1 DGLQKYKEF
10 LDKDL
15 LPKTITVDVLDGL
28 FTEGKVGMVLSGPCS
43 IPYYKDA
50 LGDDRGTARL
60 HKLNSDMAPSILCV
74 KSWFVS
80 SFSDHS
86 EWATDLAKF
95 MTNDENS
102 NVIYESTGEL
112 PPRQDIIAQIDDPI
126 YDGYTE
132 QIPYGIAMPNIPEMS
147 AVWDMDDAI
156 ELIINGDE
164 IEDVLK
170 STGENIEQQISLSG
184 N

>member
-1 DGLQKYKEF
+1 
-10 LDKDL
+10 
-15 LPKTITVDVLDGL
+15 
-28 FTEGKVGMVLSGPCS
+28 
-43 IPYYKDA
+43 
-50 LGDDRGTARL
+50 DDFSTARL
-60 HKLNSDMAPSILCV
+60 TEINCDIAPSFVGV

-86 EWATDLAKF
+86 EWANDLAKF

-112 PPRQDIIAQIDDPI
+112 PPRQDIIDQIDDPI

-164 IEDVLK
+164 VEDVLK
-170 STGENIEQQISLSG
+170 STVENIEEQISLS
-184 N
+184 